1 MHKKRSWSSTF
12 LYAGLCIVALWGI
25 HRYGASTKAL
35 EHISSYVMYPILV
48 AQNKIVMPI
57 KQYFERNRS
66 RKEIEDLLSALQHER
81 DDLVAQNVQLNA
93 MLSYTKETKE
103 LVDFKKQFES
113 VDARITQVLVK
124 HFSDQSHYFL
134 IDKGSNAGMAPDMV
148 AIYKNCLLG
157 KVIEVYPQ
165 YSKVLLVTDSL
176 CKVAA
181 YCAHTQASGIHEGK
195 NNEMLTGIRYISHLA
210 QVEADDLVLSS
221 GDGLIFPKGF
231 ALGKIKTCNPEG
243 LFYDVTIEPL
253 LDLRKIDYCFIIQK
267 GAVLNE
273 SAISHMLITL
283 TEEHDLQN
291 SQQKTDILASKNN
304 IEPIHIAQDFQDK
317 LTITNNEIESMNHQE
332 LVQQQRL
339 AAQSEMELAE
349 HMASHEQLGNPFH
362 KITL

>member
-1 MHKKRSWSSTF
+1 M
-12 LYAGLCIVALWGI
+12 ALWGI
-25 HRYGASTKAL
+25 HRYGASTKVL
-35 EHISSYVMYPILV
+35 EHVSSYVMYPILV

-57 KQYFERNRS
+57 KHYFERNRS
-66 RKEIEDLLSALQHER
+66 RQEIEHLLCLLQQER

-113 VDARITQVLVK
+113 VEARLTQVLVK

-134 IDKGSNAGMAPDMV
+134 IDKGSNAGIAPDMV

-157 KVIEVYPQ
+157 KVVEVYPH

-181 YCAHTQASGIHEGK
+181 YCAHTQASGIHEGN
-195 NNEMLTGIRYISHLA
+195 NNEMVTGIRYVSHLA

-267 GAVLNE
+267 GSVLNE
-273 SAISHMLITL
+273 SAISQMLITL
-283 TEEHDLQN
+283 TEDHDLEN
-291 SQQKTDILASKNN
+291 AQQKSAVIASKNN
-304 IEPIHIAQDFQDK
+304 VEPIHIEQDLEDK
-317 LTITNNEIESMNHQE
+317 ITITNNEIEPMNYQE

-339 AAQSEMELAE
+339 AAQSQMELAE
-349 HMASHEQLGNPFH
+349 HLANHEVLSKH
-362 KITL
+362 CLKITL

>member
-1 MHKKRSWSSTF
+1 M
-12 LYAGLCIVALWGI
+12 IALWGI

-35 EHISSYVMYPILV
+35 EQVSSYIVYPILV
-48 AQNKIVMPI
+48 AQNKIVMPL
-57 KQYFERNRS
+57 KHYFERNRS
-66 RKEIEDLLSALQHER
+66 RQEIENQLCLLQHER

-113 VDARITQVLVK
+113 VEARITQVLVK

-134 IDKGSNAGMAPDMV
+134 IDKGANAGIATDMV

-181 YCAHTQASGIHEGK
+181 YCAHTQASGIHEGN
-195 NNEMLTGIRYISHLA
+195 NNEKVTGIRYISHLA

-221 GDGLIFPKGF
+221 GDGLVFPKGF

-273 SAISHMLITL
+273 SAVSQMLITL
-283 TEEHDLQN
+283 TENHDLQN
-291 SQQKTDILASKNN
+291 AQQKSAILASKKDV
-304 IEPIHIAQDFQDK
+304 EPIHIAQDFPDK
-317 LTITNNEIESMNHQE
+317 ISITNNEIESMNQQE
-332 LVQQQRL
+332 LLQQQRL

-349 HMASHEQLGNPFH
+349 NMTSQEVLHNPFH